1 MALNN
6 SINNLSSNAM
16 SVIQLTGIDGKTTG
30 AIKIGTT
37 SNIGRFVPLFVNV
50 EGTNI
55 SGFVTVASFSVGTNG
70 ASYNNILTITAMTG
84 VNASNIILQ
93 TNATALIS
101 SLPASTDVYINV
113 TTGATATTYT
123 LRASVIGF
131 YF

>member
-6 SINNLSSNAM
+6 SINNLSSNTM
-16 SVIQLTGIDGKTTG
+16 SVIQLSGIDGKTTG

-55 SGFVTVASFSVGTNG
+55 SGFVTVASFSVGSNG
-70 ASYNNILTITAMTG
+70 ASYNNILAISAMTG
-84 VNASNIILQ
+84 VIATNIVLQ
-93 TNATALIS
+93 TNAAALLS
-101 SLPASTDVYINV
+101 SLPASTDVYINI
-113 TTGATATTYT
+113 TTGAVGTTYT
-123 LRASVIGF
+123 MRASVIGF